1 MKVSDF
7 SLWFKKRFNHTSSF
21 ATGLNFMVFDCIAV
35 MLCFGAGFF
44 AVNAVDRSLIVF
56 RDFVHYWVYLPAFA
70 AAFFAARLYPGIM
83 LQPAEEVRR
92 FTLTSFFC
100 FTGIALSIA
109 IETDDRE
116 ALSTALLLAVPFSAF
131 IIPLMR
137 EGVRTVFASFN
148 WWGIPVIIYASEK
161 NKHIITDRL
170 LNKPSFGYRPAAIIC
185 SDAVEYSEYRQIP
198 VFPYSQEIE
207 DVVHSCKITTA
218 IIMEGP
224 ERGTV
229 KTPLNVLLPRYRYII
244 TVPYHQS
251 LKFVSLSVRDFGGI
265 LGFSAAN
272 RLTRPIN
279 LFLKRFIDLGLLL
292 LFSPLIIPLIIFISI
307 LVKCTSKGPVF
318 YGHKRIGKNGKEITT
333 WKFRSM
339 VLDADKRLKEL
350 LESNPEL
357 KKEWEENQKLEHDPR
372 ITPIGKFLRKT
383 SLDELPQ
390 FFNIL
395 IGQMSFVGP
404 RPIVEAEK
412 KKYGDKFTYI
422 FSVSP
427 GLSGMW
433 QISGRSSTGYDERI
447 MLDTFYIQNWS
458 IWLDIWI
465 ILQTCLV
472 VITGK
477 GAY

>member
-1 MKVSDF
+1 MTALDF
-7 SLWFKKRFNHTSSF
+7 PNSFKKRFNHTSSF
-21 ATGLNFMVFDCIAV
+21 STGTTFMIFDCIGV
-35 MLCFGAGFF
+35 MLCVGAAFF
-44 AVNAVDRSLIVF
+44 TVNAVDKTLIRF
-56 RDFVHYWVYLPAFA
+56 RDFVDYWVYLPAFA

-109 IETDDRE
+109 VETDGRE
-116 ALSTALLLAVPFSAF
+116 ALSVALFLAVPFAAF
-131 IIPLMR
+131 ILPLMR
-137 EGVRTVFASFN
+137 EAVRTFFCRFN
-148 WWGIPVIIYASEK
+148 WWGIPVVIYASEK

-170 LNKPSFGYRPAAIIC
+170 LNKHSFGYKPAAIIS
-185 SDAVEYSEYRQIP
+185 SDAAGYSEYKTVP
-198 VFPYSQEIE
+198 VFPYSEEIE
-207 DVVHSCKITTA
+207 KSVHACKITTA
-218 IIMEGP
+218 IVMEES
-224 ERGTV
+224 ERLRV
-229 KTPLNVLLPRYRYII
+229 KTPLNSLLSEYRYII
-244 TVPYHQS
+244 TIPYSQS

-265 LGFSAAN
+265 LGFSASN
-272 RLTRPIN
+272 RLTRMLN
-279 LFLKRFIDLGLLL
+279 LFFKRCIDLALLL
-292 LFSPLIIPLIIFISI
+292 IFSPLIVPLILLISI
-307 LVKCTSKGPVF
+307 LVKCTSKGPIF
-318 YGHKRIGKNGKEITT
+318 YGHKRIGKNGKQITT

-339 VLDADKRLKEL
+339 VMDADKRLKEL
-350 LESNPEL
+350 LEKNPAL
-357 KKEWEENQKLEHDPR
+357 KREWEENQKLEHDPR
-372 ITPIGKFLRKT
+372 ITGIGKLLRKT

-404 RPIVEAEK
+404 RPVVEAER
-412 KKYGDKFTYI
+412 KKYGDKFDYI
-422 FSVSP
+422 FSVTP

-465 ILQTCLV
+465 ILQTFV
-472 VITGK
+472 VVVTGK

>member
-7 SLWFKKRFNHTSSF
+7 QSNFNKRFNHTSSF
-21 ATGLNFMVFDCIAV
+21 ATGINFMLFDCIGV
-35 MLCFGAGFF
+35 MLCVGAGFF
-44 AVNAVDRSLIVF
+44 TVNAVDRSLIVF

-83 LQPAEEVRR
+83 LPPAEEVRR
-92 FTLTSFFC
+92 FTLTSLFC
-100 FTGIALSIA
+100 FAGIAMSIA
-109 IETDDRE
+109 VETDGRE
-116 ALSTALLLAVPFSAF
+116 ALSAALLLAVPFATF
-131 IIPLMR
+131 IIPLLR
-137 EGVRTVFASFN
+137 EIVRTAFASFG

-161 NKHIITDRL
+161 NKSTITDRL
-170 LNKPSFGYRPAAIIC
+170 LNKPSFGYKPAAIIC
-185 SDAVEYSEYRQIP
+185 SDAAEYTEYKGIP
-198 VFPYSQEIE
+198 VFPYSEEIE
-207 DVVHSCKITTA
+207 TAVHACKITTA
-218 IIMEGP
+218 IVIEGP
-224 ERGTV
+224 ERKTA
-229 KTPLNVLLPRYRYII
+229 KTPLNTLLSEYRYII
-244 TVPYHQS
+244 TVPYNS
-251 LKFVSLSVRDFGGI
+251 NLKFVSLSVRDFGGI

-279 LFLKRFIDLGLLL
+279 LFLKRCIDLGLLL
-292 LFSPLIIPLIIFISI
+292 IFSPIVIPLMLLISI

-318 YGHKRIGKNGKEITT
+318 YGHKRIGKNGKTITT

-339 VLDADKRLKEL
+339 VVDADKRLKEL
-350 LESNPEL
+350 LENNPEI
-357 KKEWEENQKLEHDPR
+357 KKEWEENQKLAHDPR
-372 ITPIGKFLRKT
+372 ITSIGKFLRKT

-404 RPIVEAEK
+404 RPVVEAER
-412 KKYGDKFTYI
+412 KKYGDKFNYV
-422 FSVSP
+422 FSVTP

-458 IWLDIWI
+458 VWLDIWI
-465 ILQTCLV
+465 ILQTCIV
-472 VITGK
+472 VLTGK